1 VKNLL
6 VLTFV
11 ILSVNTFGQ
20 NRQGRKCESLMDSSS
35 NRQIFNKVDKPVKII
50 GGMDKLYDEL
60 SAVRLPKNPETDQIN
75 FSISIIVETNGII
88 SNLMTIPADRD
99 AKLETELLR
108 IFKKYIWEPALCN
121 GIKVP
126 TRIILRVVS

>member
-1 VKNLL
+1 MRYL
-6 VLTFV
+6 VLIF
-11 ILSVNTFGQ
+11 IALAINAFGQ
-20 NRQGRKCESLMDSSS
+20 NRQGGKCDSVMDSSS
-35 NRQIFNKVDKPVKII
+35 NRQIFNNVDKQAKII

-60 SAVRLPKNPETDQIN
+60 SAVSLPKNPETDQIN
-75 FSISIIVETNGII
+75 FSISIIVEANGSI
-88 SNLMTIPADRD
+88 SNLMTIPGDRD